1 VVKHLGGRF
10 GVSAAG
16 HYRASLP
23 NEVFRQIVTV
33 VETAQG
39 QETLSPAEFAKKY
52 GWKNDPA
59 QVRLA
64 P

>member
-1 VVKHLGGRF
+1 L
-10 GVSAAG
+10 
-16 HYRASLP
+16 L
-23 NEVFRQIVTV
+23 NEVSRQIVTV

-52 GWKNDPA
+52 GWQNDPA